1 MVRMSFRRAPQLL
14 LVLSLVL
21 GSSLQ
26 AFAQDAPARRGRKY
40 KAPPA
45 TSHIEVQVLKK
56 HNGKPIM
63 NAAVVFNP
71 SMDGKD
77 EGNLEVKTD
86 PDGKAIIDVI
96 PTGSTVRVQIIATGY
111 ATYAEDYVIDQP
123 TKEITISMIR
133 PQAQVS
139 AYENN
144 EGKASTRKAGVQ
156 EPVRPNPVTPPAS
169 SATPAQPAPAATP
182 KQ

>member
-1 MVRMSFRRAPQLL
+1 
-14 LVLSLVL
+14 
-21 GSSLQ
+21 
-26 AFAQDAPARRGRKY
+26 
-40 KAPPA
+40 
-45 TSHIEVQVLKK
+45 
-56 HNGKPIM
+56 
-63 NAAVVFNP
+63 
-71 SMDGKD
+71 
-77 EGNLEVKTD
+77 
-86 PDGKAIIDVI
+86 
-96 PTGSTVRVQIIATGY
+96 VQIIATGY
-111 ATYAEDYVIDQP
+111 ATYAQDYLIDQP